1 MKYIPLLLILILF
14 SCKTKQ
20 AVIVYTN
27 LRDSTKMEF
36 IATPRVVNK
45 LIKDNGRTER
55 KLISSIKRSS
65 IIEAR
70 NDTKQASISAKK
82 DVNINR
88 SNNTVAKSE
97 NRTAKAVAK
106 KEIQSVI
113 VAKKQLPNSLK
124 WGAVLFG
131 IIIFGWLVIKKKIP
145 FLR

>member
-97 NRTAKAVAK
+97 NRTTKAVAK